1 MATLT
6 LEQHNFIP
14 LEPISFPNPLHP
26 VVSSNLEHD
35 DDPSS
40 LATAPRAAQPVFEA
54 ARLAPL
60 HRGQRIAVTVLLL
73 AANIVQVS

>member
-6 LEQHNFIP
+6 LEQHDFIP
-14 LEPISFPNPLHP
+14 LEPISLPLPLHP
-26 VVSSNLEHD
+26 VVSSHPEHD
-35 DDPSS
+35 GPSS
-40 LATAPRAAQPVFEA
+40 LGTAPRAAQPVFEA

-60 HRGQRIAVTVLLL
+60 HRGQRIAVTVLLI